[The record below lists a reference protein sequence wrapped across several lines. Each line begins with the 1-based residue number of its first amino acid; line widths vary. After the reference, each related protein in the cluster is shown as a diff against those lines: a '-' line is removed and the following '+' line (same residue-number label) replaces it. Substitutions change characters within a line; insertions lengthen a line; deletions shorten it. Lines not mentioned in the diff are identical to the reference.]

1 MLAGQTLDEAV
12 DDGAAGAAA
21 RVPAD
26 PERPALEALEQAVD
40 ITVHHR
46 LVGDRAGALFPIALR
61 RHPAERL
68 DALAEKG
75 LVAKDHL
82 EAVIIGRGV
91 AAGDRDAAVDA

>member
-26 PERPALEALEQAVD
+26 PERPPLEPFEQPVD
-40 ITVHHR
+40 ITVHPR
-46 LVGDRAGALFPIALR
+46 LVGDPAGALFPIAFR

-82 EAVIIGRGV
+82 EAVIIGRIV
-91 AAGDRDAAVDA
+91 AARALDAAVDA

>member
-1 MLAGQTLDEAV
+1 MLAGQTPDEGAGE
-12 DDGAAGAAA
+12 GAAGAAA

-26 PERPALEALEQAVD
+26 PERPALEAFEQPVD

-46 LVGDRAGALFPIALR
+46 LVGDPAGALFPIAFR
-61 RHPAERL
+61 RHPAQRL

-82 EAVIIGRGV
+82 EAVIIGRIV
-91 AAGDRDAAVDA
+91 AAGDLDAAVDA